1 MTTNINMDTPRTGI
15 PSELYKSN
23 WNSIFGNKAKES
35 PAAPVEPTIAE
46 LKQRIA
52 SLEAEIESLLR
63 NI

>member
-1 MTTNINMDTPRTGI
+1 MNIDMDTPRTGI
-15 PSELYKSN
+15 PSQVYKNN
-23 WNSIFGNKAKES
+23 WDEIFGSKAKES
-35 PAAPVEPTIAE
+35 PRPAEPTVDE

>member
-1 MTTNINMDTPRTGI
+1 MNIDMDIPRTGI
-15 PSELYKSN
+15 PSDLYKSN
-23 WNSIFGNKAKES
+23 WDGIFGSRQPVAT
-35 PAAPVEPTIAE
+35 PVEPTVEE